1 MNKPYVF
8 FEPFAGSAAVTYGLL
23 GSKSPISYMGSKSG
37 FFLPIVGVMGLS
49 TSHPPSAIV
58 LGEPGPWAAVH
69 ACLAGA
75 VGVSAEEVARWV
87 SCGRMS
93 YKQGVPE
100 SGYAASRMEDG
111 YFKADGSKN
120 YPCTIE
126 SPSDLMEV
134 LSVPAKVVA
143 DTIRQWKDEEPRAL
157 WTRLKQEGWASL
169 LNEGEGRWLGP
180 VSIDDVARFLHAN
193 ALSMVKNGLATG
205 YSRVNGEGNDFTDRH
220 GAEGHWH
227 ATTPEVTAKRIE
239 DVAKFLV
246 CAGTSYRIGDPDSGY
261 NRTEGEGHDVTDTHG
276 AVRPWM
282 ERQRIDATPRF
293 PPTAVWQGK
302 AEDIPLPEDMSSWQ
316 ILMDPPYQNTTKYPH
331 GDCSRET
338 VLRLAQ
344 EWSRRGAIVAI
355 CEAVSLKNDLGDGW
369 FDVRIDHARKGS
381 VRTFSKQKDE
391 WVTINR
397 VPQYVPPKQV
407 GLFGQ

>member
-37 FFLPIVGVMGLS
+37 YLLPLIGVMGLS
-49 TSHPPSAIV
+49 TAHPPSAIV

-75 VGVSAEEVARWV
+75 TGVSAEEVARWILTGAW
-87 SCGRMS
+87 C
-93 YKQGVPE
+93 YKQGDHA
-100 SGYAASRMEDG
+100 SGGPILPGERHQDTTPNGVANACIRMGTSNAEIVG
-111 YFKADGSKN
+111 A
-120 YPCTIE
+120 
-126 SPSDLMEV
+126 
-134 LSVPAKVVA
+134 VV
-143 DTIRQWKDEEPRAL
+143 RQWKDEEPRAL

-302 AEDIPLPEDMSSWQ
+302 AEDIPLPEDMSGF
-316 ILMDPPYQNTTKYPH
+316 ITFMDPPYAGTTKYPH

-344 EWSRRGAIVAI
+344 EWSRRGSIVAI
-355 CEAVSLKNDLGDGW
+355 SEAVSLKNDLGDGW

-397 VPQYVPPKQV
+397 VPQYIPPKQV

>member
-1 MNKPYVF
+1 
-8 FEPFAGSAAVTYGLL
+8 
-23 GSKSPISYMGSKSG
+23 
-37 FFLPIVGVMGLS
+37 
-49 TSHPPSAIV
+49 
-58 LGEPGPWAAVH
+58 
-69 ACLAGA
+69 
-75 VGVSAEEVARWV
+75 
-87 SCGRMS
+87 
-93 YKQGVPE
+93 
-100 SGYAASRMEDG
+100 
-111 YFKADGSKN
+111 
-120 YPCTIE
+120 
-126 SPSDLMEV
+126 
-134 LSVPAKVVA
+134 
-143 DTIRQWKDEEPRAL
+143 
-157 WTRLKQEGWASL
+157 
-169 LNEGEGRWLGP
+169 LGP

-239 DVAKFLV
+239 DVARFLV
-246 CAGTSYRIGDPDSGY
+246 CAGTSFRIGDPDSGY

-282 ERQRIDATPRF
+282 ERQRIDSTPRF

-302 AEDIPLPEDMSSWQ
+302 AEDITLPEDMSNWRV
-316 ILMDPPYQNTTKYPH
+316 LMDPPYQNTTKYPH
-331 GDCSRET
+331 GDCARET
-338 VLRLAQ
+338 VLRLAK
-344 EWSRRGAIVAI
+344 EWSKRGAMVAI
-355 CEAVSLKNDLGDGW
+355 CEAVSLKEALGDGW

-397 VPQYVPPKQV
+397 APQYIPPKQV

>member
-37 FFLPIVGVMGLS
+37 YLLPLMGVMGLS
-49 TSHPPSAIV
+49 TAQPPSAIV
-58 LGEPGPWAAVH
+58 LGEVGPWAAVH

-75 VGVSAEEVARWV
+75 TGVSAEEVANWLVNSAWTTQSKGDVYLGPDRV
-87 SCGRMS
+87 SKGHEEGSTRAITLGGIERSVQNVGNSCANE
-93 YKQGVPE
+93 V
-100 SGYAASRMEDG
+100 AA
-111 YFKADGSKN
+111 
-120 YPCTIE
+120 I
-126 SPSDLMEV
+126 
-134 LSVPAKVVA
+134 
-143 DTIRQWKDEEPRAL
+143 IRTWKDEEPRAL
-157 WTRLKQEGWASL
+157 WTRLKQEGWPSL

-246 CAGTSYRIGDPDSGY
+246 CAGTSFRIGDPDSGY

-282 ERQRIDATPRF
+282 ERQRIDSTPRF

-302 AEDIPLPEDMSSWQ
+302 AEDIPLPEDMSSWRV
-316 ILMDPPYQNTTKYPH
+316 LMDPPYQNTTKYPH
-331 GDCSRET
+331 GDCSRDT
-338 VLRLAQ
+338 VLRLAK
-344 EWSRRGAIVAI
+344 EWSRRGAMVAI
-355 CEAVSLKNDLGDGW
+355 CEAVSLKEALGDGW

-397 VPQYVPPKQV
+397 VPQYIPPKQV